1 MKEVKRFGD
10 LGFKFE
16 DVSEWVAFKDLI
28 GREIVVLDYLLANG
42 DFGQYAI
49 IKFTEEENGE
59 VKATT
64 TGGKVV
70 IDKLNKAKERNL
82 LPLIGKVVR
91 KKNWYDLV

>member
-10 LGFKFE
+10 LGFKFD
-16 DVSEWVAFKDLI
+16 DVNEWVAFKDLV
-28 GREIVVLDYLLANG
+28 GREIVVLDYLIANG

-49 IKFTEEENGE
+49 IKFAEEENGE

-70 IDKLNKAKERNL
+70 MDKLQKAKEMNI
-82 LPLIGKVVR
+82 LPLVGKVVK

>member
-16 DVSEWVAFKDLI
+16 DVSEWIDFKDLV
-28 GREIVVLDYLLANG
+28 GCEILVLDYLLANG

-49 IKFTEEENGE
+49 IKFTEEESGE
-59 VKATT
+59 IMATT

-82 LPLIGKVVR
+82 LPLIGKVVK